1 MVTVGY
7 IPKDNKSNG
16 GKNGG
21 KPDEAKKG
29 DATSK
34 KDEEEAGKK

>member
-1 MVTVGY
+1 MKTVGY

-16 GKNGG
+16 GK
-21 KPDEAKKG
+21 PDEAKKG
-29 DATSK
+29 DTTSK

>member
-1 MVTVGY
+1 MVTIGY
-7 IPKDNKSNG
+7 IPKDIKP
-16 GKNGG
+16 NGG

-29 DATSK
+29 DLTSK